1 MGLVAMICLNGIA
14 LKYAERSRSVQL
26 KKDGNQNSPEILRL
40 LFGLSSEKIPFFRSR
55 SEEDPNMIRRNG
67 FSNRSKPVKSSQN
80 RSEFFMMVEN
90 GHFCGN
96 FNPFIKKHPSKTSK
110 KNRFHKFSHSNKSTK
125 HYAERSRSAQQSS
138 SPTHQSSI
146 INHQPSTI
154 NHQPSTINHQPS
166 TINHQQTT
174 NRHSSTFTIN

>member
-1 MGLVAMICLNGIA
+1 M
-14 LKYAERSRSVQL
+14 KYAERSRSVQL

-90 GHFCGN
+90 IHFCGN
-96 FNPFIKKHPSKTSK
+96 FTPFIKKHHSKTIK

-125 HYAERSRSAQQSS
+125 QYAERSRSA
-138 SPTHQSSI
+138 HQPSI
-146 INHQPSTI
+146 INHQS
-154 NHQPSTINHQPS
+154 S

-174 NRHSSTFTIN
+174 NYPSPTFTIN